1 MGKEPCKNYFE
12 ITICCK
18 IIELYYSFSYSY
30 KGRREGEAPVVSSKF
45 RADKVIKNAL
55 SISRFSLST

>member
-18 IIELYYSFSYSY
+18 IIELYYSFSYGY
-30 KGRREGEAPVVSSKF
+30 KGGGGGGREAPVVSSKF
-45 RADKVIKNAL
+45 RADQVIKNAL
-55 SISRFSLST
+55 SISR